1 MFGTAVIVFR
11 EVFEAGL
18 AIGIV
23 AAALGHAPKAL
34 RYIWGGVLA
43 GVLASMVVA
52 VFAGGI
58 ANLFGGF
65 GQELLNATI
74 LILAVLMLGWHTLWM
89 ARQGRQMAQDLKAL
103 GQQAAS
109 GSKSMMAVAV
119 VVATTVLREGSE
131 VVLFL
136 YGAAASSGAT
146 ALQSLAGGLIG
157 IALGALVSYVTYKGI
172 VRIPMRWVFS
182 VTTGLIALLASGMA
196 AQAAHFLQAAG
207 TATFMEN
214 EMWDW
219 SSILPDS
226 SLPGIFLKALMG
238 YSDRPTQ
245 LMLVAFAATL
255 ATFIVANRLAK
266 PKALTKPAAA

>member
-1 MFGTAVIVFR
+1 MFATLIIVFR

-23 AAALGHAPKAL
+23 AAALGRAPKAL
-34 RYIWGGVLA
+34 SYIWGGVLA
-43 GVLASMVVA
+43 GVAGSIVVA
-52 VFAGGI
+52 IFAGQL

-65 GQELLNATI
+65 GQEMLNASI
-74 LILAVLMLGWHTLWM
+74 LILAVLMLAWHTLWM
-89 ARQGRQMAQDLKAL
+89 ARKGREMAQEFKVL

-109 GSKSMMAVAV
+109 GSKPMFAVAV
-119 VVATTVLREGSE
+119 VVATSVLREGAE

-146 ALQSLAGGLIG
+146 ALQSLAGGLMG
-157 IALGALVSYVTYKGI
+157 VALGGLVSYVTYKGI

-182 VTTGLIALLASGMA
+182 VTTGLITMLAAGMA

-207 TATFMEN
+207 AVNLMEN
-214 EMWDW
+214 EVWDW
-219 SSILPDS
+219 SSVLPEK
-226 SLPGIFLKALMG
+226 GIAGTFLKALMG

-245 LMLVAFAATL
+245 LMLSAFVATL
-255 ATFIVANRLAK
+255 VVFVIVNHLAK
-266 PKALTKPAAA
+266 PKSQHKPVTA

>member
-18 AIGIV
+18 AIGII

-43 GVLASMVVA
+43 GIVASMVVA
-52 VFAGGI
+52 IFAGGI

-65 GQELLNATI
+65 GQEMLNATI
-74 LILAVLMLGWHTLWM
+74 LILAVLMLAWHTLWM
-89 ARQGRQMAQDLKAL
+89 ARQGRQIAQDLKAL

-109 GSKSMMAVAV
+109 GSKSMMAVAT

-136 YGAAASSGAT
+136 YGAAAGSGAT
-146 ALQSLAGGLIG
+146 ALQSLSGGLLG
-157 IALGALVSYVTYKGI
+157 IALGGLVSFVTYKGI
-172 VRIPMRWVFS
+172 VRIPMRWVFT

-196 AQAAHFLQAAG
+196 AQAARFLQAAG
-207 TATFMEN
+207 AITIMES
-214 EMWDW
+214 EVWDW
-219 SSILPDS
+219 SNVLPEK

-238 YSDRPTQ
+238 YSDTPTQ
-245 LMLVAFAATL
+245 LMLAAFVVTL
-255 ATFIVANRLAK
+255 ATFVVVNYLATPK
-266 PKALTKPAAA
+266 PQAKPAAA

>member
-1 MFGTAVIVFR
+1 MFGTLVIVFR

-34 RYIWGGVLA
+34 SYIWGGVLA
-43 GVLASMVVA
+43 GLVGSIVVA
-52 VFAGGI
+52 IFAGQL
-58 ANLFGGF
+58 ANLFGGY
-65 GQELLNATI
+65 GQEMLNACI
-74 LILAVLMLGWHTLWM
+74 LILAVLMLAWHTLWM
-89 ARQGRQMAQDLKAL
+89 ARQGRQMAMDLKEL

-109 GSKSMMAVAV
+109 GSKPMLAVAV
-119 VVATTVLREGSE
+119 VVATSVLREGSE

-146 ALQSLAGGLIG
+146 AFQSLAGGLMG
-157 IALGALVSYVTYKGI
+157 VVLGGLVSYVTYKGI

-182 VTTGLIALLASGMA
+182 VTTGLITLLAAGMA

-207 TATFMEN
+207 AIEVMSN
-214 EMWDW
+214 EVWDW
-219 SSILPDS
+219 SSVLSDGSIA
-226 SLPGIFLKALMG
+226 GTFLKALMG

-245 LMLVAFAATL
+245 LMLAAFVATL
-255 ATFIVANRLAK
+255 VVFVIANHLAK
-266 PKALTKPAAA
+266 PKFKPKPVAA

>member
-1 MFGTAVIVFR
+1 MFATLVIVFR

-34 RYIWGGVLA
+34 FYIWGGVLA
-43 GVLASMVVA
+43 GVVGSIVVA
-52 VFAGGI
+52 VFAGQL

-65 GQELLNATI
+65 GQEMLNASI
-74 LILAVLMLGWHTLWM
+74 LILAVLMLAWHTLWM
-89 ARQGRQMAQDLKAL
+89 ARQGRQMAQELKAL

-109 GSKSMMAVAV
+109 GSKPMFAVAV
-119 VVATTVLREGSE
+119 VVATSVLREGAE

-146 ALQSLAGGLIG
+146 ALQSLAGGAMG
-157 IALGALVSYVTYKGI
+157 VALGGLVSYVTYKGI

-182 VTTGLIALLASGMA
+182 VTTGLITLLAAGMA

-207 TATFMEN
+207 AVEIMGN
-214 EMWDW
+214 EVWDW
-219 SSILPDS
+219 SSVLPDTS
-226 SLPGIFLKALMG
+226 ITGTFFKALMG

-245 LMLVAFAATL
+245 LMLVAFVTTL
-255 ATFIVANRLAK
+255 VVFVIANHMAK
-266 PKALTKPAAA
+266 PKMKQKPITA

>member
-1 MFGTAVIVFR
+1 MFATLVIVFR

-34 RYIWGGVLA
+34 GYIWGGVLA
-43 GVLASMVVA
+43 GVAGSIVVA
-52 VFAGGI
+52 VFAGQL

-65 GQELLNATI
+65 GQEMLNASI
-74 LILAVLMLGWHTLWM
+74 LILAVIMLAWHTLWM
-89 ARQGRQMAQDLKAL
+89 ARQGRQMAQELKVL

-109 GSKSMMAVAV
+109 GSKPMLAVAV
-119 VVATTVLREGSE
+119 VVATSVLREGAE

-146 ALQSLAGGLIG
+146 ALQSLTGGVMG
-157 IALGALVSYVTYKGI
+157 VALGGLVSYVTYKGI

-182 VTTGLIALLASGMA
+182 VTTGLITLLAAGMA

-207 TATFMEN
+207 AVEMMGN
-214 EMWDW
+214 EVWDW
-219 SSILPDS
+219 SSVLPDKS
-226 SLPGIFLKALMG
+226 IGGIFLKALMG

-245 LMLVAFAATL
+245 LMLAAFATTLVAFV
-255 ATFIVANRLAK
+255 VANHMAK
-266 PKALTKPAAA
+266 PKMKPVTA

>member
-1 MFGTAVIVFR
+1 MLATLIIVFR

-43 GVLASMVVA
+43 GVAGSLVVA
-52 VFAGGI
+52 TFAGEL
-58 ANLFGGF
+58 ANLFGGY
-65 GQELLNATI
+65 GQEMLNASI
-74 LILAVLMLGWHTLWM
+74 LILAVLMLAWHTLWM
-89 ARQGRQMAQDLKAL
+89 ARKGREMAQEFKVL

-109 GSKSMMAVAV
+109 GSRPMFAVAV
-119 VVATTVLREGSE
+119 VVATSVLREGAE

-146 ALQSLAGGLIG
+146 ALQSLAGGLMG
-157 IALGALVSYVTYKGI
+157 VALGGLVSYVTYKGI

-182 VTTGLIALLASGMA
+182 VTTGLITLLAAGMA

-207 TATFMEN
+207 AVEILGN
-214 EMWDW
+214 EVWDW
-219 SSILPDS
+219 SSVLPDNG
-226 SLPGIFLKALMG
+226 LAGIFLKALMG

-245 LMLVAFAATL
+245 LMLAAFVVTL
-255 ATFIVANRLAK
+255 VVFVLANHLAK
-266 PKALTKPAAA
+266 PKFKPKAVAA